1 MRVMLRAQLDT
12 QRSNEA
18 LKSGKLRD
26 VMESMMERLNPEA
39 AYFGPSEGG
48 RSCTFV
54 FDMQDSSSLPT
65 LAEPLFQELGAK
77 IEIQPVMSPEDMRK
91 GLAALQ
97 QG

>member
-1 MRVMLRAQLDT
+1 
-12 QRSNEA
+12 
-18 LKSGKLRD
+18 
-26 VMESMMERLNPEA
+26 MESMMDRLNPEA

-54 FDMQDSSSLPT
+54 FDLQDSSMMPT
-65 LAEPLFQELGAK
+65 IAEPLFQELGAK

-97 QG
+97 QS

>member
-1 MRVMLRAQLDT
+1 MLRAQLDT

-18 LKSGKLRD
+18 LRSGKLRE

-39 AYFGPSEGG
+39 AYFGPCEGE

-54 FDMQDSSSLPT
+54 FDMQDSSTMPT
-65 LAEPLFQELGAK
+65 IAEPLFQELGAK

-91 GLAALQ
+91 GLAALEQ
-97 QG
+97 S